1 MKKLILILTAVVF
14 LFSAALAE
22 DLSALTDEELQ
33 ALYQNVEAEMARRE
47 LTAGQG
53 TEFEAGEVRDRVTVF
68 FTYWSVNNL
77 DKMLEMCSSGW
88 KASAADPRTE
98 LFKILLNRTP
108 VDLEI
113 ESAAPIAGESV
124 DGFSY
129 YYVTVTSHI
138 DRNNGTAYR
147 KYRFR
152 FLVRKEE
159 DGLWHIDPTGLN
171 DCEDAEA
178 ESPAEATA
186 APEGDTGAY
195 TADTVLYYQPSGGE
209 YYHADQNCPRV
220 NPTFL
225 PLQGCFLYSQL
236 NDEPYRNLKRCEI
249 CGAPFRPEDQS
260 GFMSFR
266 EAAYAAGEYA
276 AIGGDADYLSLV
288 TEKGGRY
295 YRTVTFLDDRAKE
308 LYSAIMETEDTDA
321 AYEAFD
327 TYAWSLPVCYT
338 EELAGEPKDQSE
350 LDAQTGKTVGD
361 LLEGEYS
368 FFGLGG
374 GNGFQTV
381 VYLSS
386 GLFVY
391 EFEVDAPFNYYGTH
405 KDWEGLE
412 DLKVKS
418 GTVSTW
424 SNLATDLN
432 WQADGSFRPQKDASV
447 SAEEAAAADS
457 VPPVEEYSQKA
468 WPLTAEGY
476 ADLQKNTEARYG
488 QVYMVEG
495 PVHQVLSQ
503 SPMRVILF
511 AGEDGKSQPVVVE
524 CPEDRSFQWEEG
536 QTCKIYADVSS
547 AFYTLPVLTARYVFY
562 TSSGDTADEKAPV
575 SFETFRDAVVSME
588 EGDSYT
594 VSDGYAVAVVR
605 RDGRCFRVVAQ
616 FDSHAE
622 ELYAAYLENGDFSNE
637 EFQALSEYAKTLP
650 VQYTEEL
657 NVTPFSQMELDAMTG
672 ITLEEAMA
680 GPWDLGMRH
689 YPEDAEAGKEIAF
702 PMVKGFCNYELV
714 INEPY
719 EVYAERRAADHY
731 DPVTVMSLQNYLD
744 LTVKCVRY
752 TGISALNALDLR
764 YQADGTLKLDVE
776 PFPEDYDYDL
786 MVEIAD
792 YLAETWG
799 YSEPDRETREAMI
812 AELTEKHPEAAEMIR
827 QIVESFR

>member
-1 MKKLILILTAVVF
+1 MKKLILILTAVTL
-14 LFSAALAE
+14 LFSSAALAE
-22 DLSALTDEELQ
+22 DLSALTDGELL

-47 LTAGQG
+47 LSSGQG
-53 TEFEAGEVRDRVTVF
+53 TEFDTAAVRDRILTF
-68 FTYWSVNNL
+68 FTWWSCNSL
-77 DKMLEMCSSGW
+77 DEMLEMCSSGW

-98 LFKILLNRTP
+98 LFKILRNRTP
-108 VDLEI
+108 LDLEI
-113 ESAAPIAGESV
+113 ESAAPIAGESP
-124 DGFSY
+124 DGFPY
-129 YYVTVTSHI
+129 YYVTVTSRL
-138 DRNNGTAYR
+138 DRNNGTASR
-147 KYRFR
+147 KYRVHL
-152 FLVRKEE
+152 LVRKEE
-159 DGLWHIDPTGLN
+159 DGLWYIDPTGLN
-171 DCEDAEA
+171 DCEDAE
-178 ESPAEATA
+178 EEIPAEATA
-186 APEGDTGAY
+186 APEGEAGTD
-195 TADTVLYYQPSGGE
+195 TADMVLYYQPSGGE
-209 YYHADQNCPRV
+209 YYHLDQNCKRV

-225 PLQGCFLYSQL
+225 PLQGHFLYSEL
-236 NDEPYRNLKRCEI
+236 NDEPYRELKRCEI
-249 CGAPFRPEDQS
+249 CGAPFRQEVRS
-260 GFMSFR
+260 GSESFR
-266 EAAYAAGEYA
+266 DAVYEYA
-276 AIGGDADYLSLV
+276 AVGGDADYLSLV
-288 TEKGGRY
+288 TEKDGRY
-295 YRTVTFLDDRAKE
+295 YRTVTLLDDRAKE
-308 LYSAIMETEDTDA
+308 LYAALMEAEDMDA

-338 EELAGEPKDQSE
+338 EEIAGTPKDQAE
-350 LDAQTGKTVGD
+350 LDALAGKTVGE

-368 FFGLGG
+368 FYGLGG
-374 GNGFQTV
+374 GNGFQTA

-391 EFEVDAPFNYYGTH
+391 EFVVDAPLDYYRKQEGW
-405 KDWEGLE
+405 DGLE
-412 DLKVKS
+412 YLKVKS
-418 GTVSTW
+418 SKLNAW

-432 WQADGSFRPQKDASV
+432 WLADGTFRPQTGFPV
-447 SAEEAAAADS
+447 SAEESASA
-457 VPPVEEYSQKA
+457 VPPIEEYSQKA

-476 ADLQKNTEARYG
+476 SDLQKNIKARHG
-488 QVYMVEG
+488 QVYVVEG
-495 PVHQVLSQ
+495 AVHQVLSR
-503 SPMRVILF
+503 SPLRVIICT
-511 AGEDGKSQPVVVE
+511 GEDGKSQPVVVE
-524 CPEDRSFQWEEG
+524 CPEQSSFQWEEG
-536 QTCKIYADVSS
+536 KNYKIYADVSS
-547 AFYTLPVLTARYVFY
+547 AFYTLPVLTARYMFY
-562 TSSGDTADEKAPV
+562 TPSEDTADEEDPV
-575 SFETFRDAVVSME
+575 RFETFRDAVVSME

-622 ELYAAYLENGDFSNE
+622 ELYAAYLENGDFSDE
-637 EFQALSEYAKTLP
+637 EFRTLSEYAKTLP

-680 GPWDLGMRH
+680 GPWELKMRN

-792 YLAETWG
+792 QLAAVWASG
-799 YSEPDRETREAMI
+799 EPDPETKEAMI
-812 AELTEKHPEAAEMIR
+812 AELTEEHPEAVDMIR
-827 QIVESFR
+827 QIVESFH